1 MRPLNISYLRN
12 ITKEDLFSDC
22 ENALSGRPERERI
35 RRADQVALR
44 SLIKTL
50 FRAGLDETACYDGF
64 FFSFVLERIGKEFDL
79 VKVRRDRS
87 AVLNIELKSQ
97 VIAEEKVEKQLLQ
110 NR

>member
-64 FFSFVLERIGKEFDL
+64 FFSFWLKAANKSGWEEPTNPSRKTSFSDL
-79 VKVRRDRS
+79 FSSTWRNAPTCGS
-87 AVLNIELKSQ
+87 
-97 VIAEEKVEKQLLQ
+97 IA
-110 NR
+110 